1 MKRLFSLVTL
11 CLFVAFEASATVY
24 VCKEEVGSGKSF
36 STSSSSGIS
45 LSGGTLEPSR
55 TGKTAK
61 ISRSGNTITIEWAK
75 IVCIADN
82 SAMRVEEDGITI
94 KFVGDCWI
102 TATKSGRDGLQIN
115 KTNINTTIKGD
126 GYSSSVLTLT
136 GKDSGIYIK
145 ENSKLTVKD
154 INFFCNGNGY
164 GVYGQNAKA
173 TLAFEGND
181 FAFKSL
187 TANTAGVAIANMA
200 SVVIPSGYN
209 YYRGCYFNNSNHC
222 VCDIDGN
229 KDYYVIIAKEVDFGL
244 SLFGY
249 KVTNCNYDV
258 IGKFLKKK
266 SLLTSDASTIAYDY
280 ENNKLTL
287 NNATLTGLGPAI
299 DNYGA
304 SYLVINVS
312 GTNNLTATSY
322 SNNCVDLSENT
333 YISGSG
339 TLNLKASEYT
349 GSGYYAT
356 YAIRMNNSQ
365 KVLHITNATVNCSGG
380 NYGIN
385 GSSGNLAL
393 DKCKL
398 SISSTLGA
406 VSGWNSIT
414 FTGNDIATQGYFF
427 NPNKNAITNVN
438 QEMAKKVDVKLVG
451 TEYGFSIMGRKVN
464 DLNCNSF
471 ACQGMTNGTIKY
483 DNSSGTLTLNNVTI
497 NCPSSFSGNA
507 IDEYSTKHIK
517 TISLYGNNSLTS
529 SGNVFSISGNVT
541 FTGQTASL
549 TANST
554 SSNGYYVINSQS
566 QNSANIVINVGG
578 KVKFFGKQCGIRGT
592 TGLDGFSTT
601 LELKKL
607 NDSDYSFRGTD
618 AAAVGGVSTLTMT
631 GMDFYSG
638 STGTPGCF
646 FNNNYVRQNGGNIVK
661 GNNVVEFRPI
671 TTTYNLSVGGTPVTN
686 CNMLGIGSKYIT
698 SGGGT
703 AAVYDQSTQTLKL
716 NNAVI
721 NTGSNAVNGIR
732 NNGLYLKI
740 NATSSSITSNNANS
754 TGVAIYCS
762 MDTQINGSLDL
773 KGNAGGIIGNN
784 DACIWFNDCTMNI
797 SDGISGYDGKALL
810 RVTLPT
816 QGRKVVVGKRV
827 EALTDLILE
836 SGKITKPVGGKFD
849 KNVHAVVDQNGNK
862 ANGVTFEDR
871 YATAIDAIEVANDT
885 DVRNIY
891 DATGRESGTAKRGL
905 NIIRMS
911 DGTIRK
917 VMVK

>member
-1 MKRLFSLVTL
+1 
-11 CLFVAFEASATVY
+11 
-24 VCKEEVGSGKSF
+24 
-36 STSSSSGIS
+36 
-45 LSGGTLEPSR
+45 
-55 TGKTAK
+55 
-61 ISRSGNTITIEWAK
+61 
-75 IVCIADN
+75 
-82 SAMRVEEDGITI
+82 MRVEEDGITI

-299 DNYGA
+299 DNYAA
-304 SYLVINVS
+304 SYLVISVS

-356 YAIRMNNSQ
+356 YAIRMKNSQ

-414 FTGNDIATQGYFF
+414 FTGNDIATQG
-427 NPNKNAITNVN
+427 
-438 QEMAKKVDVKLVG
+438 
-451 TEYGFSIMGRKVN
+451 
-464 DLNCNSF
+464 
-471 ACQGMTNGTIKY
+471 
-483 DNSSGTLTLNNVTI
+483 
-497 NCPSSFSGNA
+497 
-507 IDEYSTKHIK
+507 
-517 TISLYGNNSLTS
+517 
-529 SGNVFSISGNVT
+529 
-541 FTGQTASL
+541 
-549 TANST
+549 
-554 SSNGYYVINSQS
+554 
-566 QNSANIVINVGG
+566 
-578 KVKFFGKQCGIRGT
+578 
-592 TGLDGFSTT
+592 
-601 LELKKL
+601 
-607 NDSDYSFRGTD
+607 
-618 AAAVGGVSTLTMT
+618 
-631 GMDFYSG
+631 
-638 STGTPGCF
+638 
-646 FNNNYVRQNGGNIVK
+646 
-661 GNNVVEFRPI
+661 
-671 TTTYNLSVGGTPVTN
+671 
-686 CNMLGIGSKYIT
+686 
-698 SGGGT
+698 
-703 AAVYDQSTQTLKL
+703 
-716 NNAVI
+716 
-721 NTGSNAVNGIR
+721 
-732 NNGLYLKI
+732 
-740 NATSSSITSNNANS
+740 
-754 TGVAIYCS
+754 
-762 MDTQINGSLDL
+762 
-773 KGNAGGIIGNN
+773 
-784 DACIWFNDCTMNI
+784 
-797 SDGISGYDGKALL
+797 
-810 RVTLPT
+810 
-816 QGRKVVVGKRV
+816 
-827 EALTDLILE
+827 
-836 SGKITKPVGGKFD
+836 
-849 KNVHAVVDQNGNK
+849 
-862 ANGVTFEDR
+862 
-871 YATAIDAIEVANDT
+871 
-885 DVRNIY
+885 
-891 DATGRESGTAKRGL
+891 
-905 NIIRMS
+905 
-911 DGTIRK
+911 
-917 VMVK
+917 